1 MAGHVVTTQGVKL
14 AGLPD
19 RGSATTSSICTPYA
33 AQCCRPAL
41 LLPFVCPS
49 IRWKLVDDI
58 RGASD
63 GEQQLL
69 QQFDYA
75 ANSAKNGGR
84 RTLQWLKTCAR
95 QAAPAA

>member
-1 MAGHVVTTQGVKL
+1 M
-14 AGLPD
+14 
-19 RGSATTSSICTPYA
+19 
-33 AQCCRPAL
+33 
-41 LLPFVCPS
+41 LLPFSCPS

-58 RGASD
+58 VGASD

-84 RTLQWLKTCAR
+84 RTLAWLKIGAR
-95 QAAPAA
+95 RAAPAA